1 MTKIKG
7 NRNIFNVIG
16 IILLF
21 ILISGIYFYPQLE
34 GKKLVASDQITS
46 QGASKEISDFRNATG
61 KEALW
66 TDSMFGGMPAYMIS
80 TQFPGNLLSKIQ
92 VSFFSIFH
100 RPIGLMVL
108 NLLFFFILCQLMDIP
123 LGISMAGSVMFGFS
137 TFFFVFIATGHV
149 TKVHTLTYMALV
161 VAGVIYAYK
170 KKPIAGSIITAFGLS
185 WMILAN
191 HPQMYYY
198 VGMMIII
205 IIICYFIGAVREKTL
220 KKFLSTS
227 GLLFIALLLAIGT
240 NFGRLT
246 TTMEYGKY
254 STRGKSELK
263 TGNDQTSGL
272 DKAYI
277 LDYSYDLGEAMTAF
291 IPHFKGGG
299 MDESLGESSS
309 VYKIIK
315 KSQGESLAKR
325 ICAHLP
331 LYWGS
336 QPISVAPFYFGSILC
351 FLFVLGLFIIKG
363 REKWW
368 IVSVVVVSF
377 LLSLGKYFP
386 LLSNFMIDYFPG
398 YNKFRD
404 VKNIIVIQ
412 QFAMAFMGILA
423 ISKIYRNPSKNAE
436 FIKKLSYAWYITAG
450 LALIF
455 VLFPTIAGNFRGAGD
470 AQLTSAG
477 WPNQLINALIDDRK
491 MVLRND
497 SIKAFIFITLA
508 AGVIWLYLKKKLKAG
523 YALVLWAGLILF
535 DMWPVDRKYL
545 NVENFATESSAS
557 NSYKASAADLAILKD
572 KSPDYRVL
580 NLTVNP
586 FSDASTSYFH
596 KSIGGY
602 NGAKMKRYQELIDYH
617 ISPEIN
623 KIIKGFNNQESL
635 DSTLSMLP
643 ILNMLNTKY
652 IIYSTK
658 ENPIV
663 NRNAAGNA
671 WFVNNIKTVNDA
683 QSEINALGDFDP
695 KVQAIVDKRFAKETE
710 NISISKNGSSS
721 ITLKKYLPNMMEYD
735 ASVKG
740 ENGLAVFSEIWY
752 PKGWNAY
759 IDGKKADYFRADYVL
774 RAMVIPSGNHRIVF
788 KFEPS
793 SYFIGNN
800 ISRASSIILLLLTFI
815 IIYVEWKKRKGQRMS
830 KQPDN

>member
-1 MTKIKG
+1 MIQIKDHC
-7 NRNIFNVIG
+7 NIFTIIG

-21 ILISGIYFYPQLE
+21 ITISCIYFYPQIE

-46 QGASKEISDFRNATG
+46 QGASKEISDFRKATG
-61 KEALW
+61 EEALW
-66 TDSMFGGMPAYMIS
+66 TNSMFGGMPAYMIS
-80 TQFPGNLLSKIQ
+80 TQFPGNIISKIQ
-92 VSFFSIFH
+92 SSFFSIFH
-100 RPIGLMVL
+100 RPIGLMIL
-108 NLLFFFILCQLMDIP
+108 NILLFFILCQLMDIP
-123 LGISMAGSVMFGFS
+123 LGIGMAGSLMFGFS

-161 VAGVIYAYK
+161 VAGVLYAYK
-170 KKPIAGSIITAFGLS
+170 KKPLTGSLITAFGLS
-185 WMILAN
+185 WMISAN

-198 VGMMIII
+198 VCLMILI
-205 IIICYFIGAVREKTL
+205 IIICYFINSVREKTF
-220 KKFLSTS
+220 KKFISTS
-227 GLLFIALLLAIGT
+227 CLLFIALILALGT
-240 NFGRLT
+240 NFGRLST
-246 TTMEYGKY
+246 TLEYGKY
-254 STRGKSELK
+254 STRSKSELK
-263 TGNDQTSGL
+263 TDENQTGGL
-272 DKAYI
+272 DKSYI
-277 LDYSYDLGEAMTAF
+277 LDYSYDIGEAMTAF

-299 MDESLGESSS
+299 MDESLGENSS

-363 REKWW
+363 KEKWW
-368 IVSVVVVSF
+368 IVSVVILSF

-386 LLSNFMIDYFPG
+386 TLSNFMIDYFPG

-423 ISKIYRNPSKNAE
+423 ISKIYMNPLKNEE
-436 FIKKLSYAWYITAG
+436 FIKKLSYTWYITAG

-455 VLFPTIAGNFRGAGD
+455 VVFPGIAGNFRGSSD
-470 AQLTSAG
+470 AQLASAG
-477 WPNQLINALIDDRK
+477 WPDQLINALIEDRK

-497 SIKAFIFITLA
+497 SIKALLFITFA
-508 AGVIWLYLKKKLKAG
+508 AGTIWLYLKKKIKKE
-523 YALVLWAGLILF
+523 YALTLWVVLILF
-535 DMWPVDRKYL
+535 DMWPIDRKYL
-545 NVENFATESSAS
+545 NADNFSSESSV
-557 NSYKASAADLAILKD
+557 KTQIQPSAADIAILKD
-572 KSPDYRVL
+572 KEPDYRVL

-586 FSDASTSYFH
+586 FSDASTSFFH

-623 KIIKGFNNQESL
+623 KIIKGFKTPESL
-635 DSTLSMLP
+635 DSTLSTLP
-643 ILNMLNTKY
+643 VINMLNAKY

-658 ENPIV
+658 NNPLEN
-663 NRNAAGNA
+663 NHAAGNA
-671 WFVNNIKTVNDA
+671 WFVKEIENVPDA
-683 QSEINALGDFDP
+683 QKEIETLGNINP
-695 KVQAIVDKRFAKETE
+695 KEQVIVDNRYAKEVS
-710 NISISKNGSSS
+710 NISIEGNDSSS
-721 ITLKKYLPNMMEYD
+721 ITLKNYQPNKLEYD

-752 PKGWNAY
+752 PKGWNVY

-774 RAMVIPSGNHRIVF
+774 RAMVIPSGNHKIIF

-800 ISRASSIILLLLTFI
+800 ISRASSIILLLLTI
-815 IIYVEWKKRKGQRMS
+815 LIIYSEWKKRK
-830 KQPDN
+830 KNPQPANK

>member
-1 MTKIKG
+1 MIQIKS
-7 NRNIFNVIG
+7 NRNIFTVFG

-21 ILISGIYFYPQLE
+21 ITISSIYFYPQLE
-34 GKKLVASDQITS
+34 GEKLVASDKTTF
-46 QGASKEISDFRNATG
+46 QGASKEISDFRDATG

-66 TDSMFGGMPAYMIS
+66 TNSMFGGMPAYMIS
-80 TQFPGNLLSKIQ
+80 TQFPGNLLAKIQ
-92 VSFFSIFH
+92 TSFFSVFQH
-100 RPIGLMVL
+100 PIGLMIL
-108 NLLFFFILCQLMDIP
+108 NLLLFFVLCQLMDIP
-123 LGISMAGSVMFGFS
+123 LGISMVGSVMFGFS
-137 TFFFVFIATGHV
+137 TFFFVFIATGHY

-161 VAGVIYAYK
+161 VAGVLYAYK
-170 KKPIAGSIITAFGLS
+170 KKPIAGSLITAFGLS

-198 VGMMIII
+198 VGMMILII
-205 IIICYFIGAVREKTL
+205 IIYYFIGAVREKTI
-220 KKFLSTS
+220 KKFISTS

-240 NFGRLT
+240 NFGRLA

-254 STRGKSELK
+254 STRGKSELRPDE
-263 TGNDQTSGL
+263 NQTSGL

-277 LDYSYDLGEAMTAF
+277 LDYSYDFGEAMTAF

-299 MDESLGESSS
+299 MDESLGENSNI
-309 VYKIIK
+309 YKIIK
-315 KSQGESLAKR
+315 KDQGESLAKR

-351 FLFVLGLFIIKG
+351 FLFVLGLFIVKG
-363 REKWW
+363 REKRW
-368 IVSVVVVSF
+368 IVTVVVLSF

-423 ISKIYRNPSKNAE
+423 ISNIYHNPLKNAE

-455 VLFPTIAGNFRGAGD
+455 VLFPGIAGNFKGAGD
-470 AQLTSAG
+470 AQLANAG
-477 WPNQLINALIDDRK
+477 WPDQLINALIDDRK
-491 MVLRND
+491 MVLRQD
-497 SIKAFIFITLA
+497 SIKAVIFITIA
-508 AGVIWLYLKKKLKAG
+508 SGFIWLYLNKKLKAG
-523 YALVLWAGLILF
+523 YALIIWAGLILF
-535 DMWPVDRKYL
+535 DLWPVDREYL
-545 NVENFATESSAS
+545 SKDNFSAKSSMS
-557 NSYKASAADLAILKD
+557 NQNQPSYADLAILKD
-572 KSPDYRVL
+572 KNPDYRVL

-623 KIIKGFNNQESL
+623 KIIKGFKNSESL
-635 DSTLSMLP
+635 DSTISTLP
-643 ILNMLNTKY
+643 VLNMLNTKY
-652 IIYSTK
+652 IIYSKK
-658 ENPIV
+658 EQPLLN
-663 NRNAAGNA
+663 NHASGNV
-671 WFVNNIKTVNDA
+671 WFVKNIKTVHNAQEEIEAMDNFNPEQEVIIDKRYAALIDNVSISENDA
-683 QSEINALGDFDP
+683 STIM
-695 KVQAIVDKRFAKETE
+695 
-710 NISISKNGSSS
+710 
-721 ITLKKYLPNMMEYD
+721 LKKYQPNMMEYD

-740 ENGLAVFSEIWY
+740 KEGLAVFSEIWY

-774 RAMVIPSGNHRIVF
+774 RAMVIPSGNHKIVF

-800 ISRASSIILLLLTFI
+800 ISRASSIILLLLTI
-815 IIYVEWKKRKGQRMS
+815 IVIYSEYRKKRKLNKIQL
-830 KQPDN
+830 PE

>member
-7 NRNIFNVIG
+7 NRNIFTVIG

-34 GKKLVASDQITS
+34 GKTLLASDQITS
-46 QGASKEISDFRNATG
+46 QGASKEISDFRAATG

-66 TDSMFGGMPAYMIS
+66 TNSMFGGMPSYMIS
-80 TQFPGNLLSKIQ
+80 TQFPGNLLEKIQ

-100 RPIGLMVL
+100 RPIGLMIL

-123 LGISMAGSVMFGFS
+123 LGISMVGSLMFGFS

-161 VAGVIYAYK
+161 VAGVLYAYK
-170 KKPIAGSIITAFGLS
+170 KKPIVGSLITAFGLS
-185 WMILAN
+185 WMIIAN

-198 VGMMIII
+198 IGIMILII
-205 IIICYFIGAVREKTL
+205 VISYFIGAIREKTI
-220 KKFLSTS
+220 KKFISTS
-227 GLLFIALLLAIGT
+227 ALLFIALLLAIGT
-240 NFGRLT
+240 NFGRLA

-263 TGNDQTSGL
+263 TDKDQTSGL
-272 DKAYI
+272 DKSYI

-299 MDESLGESSS
+299 MDESLGENSSI
-309 VYKIIK
+309 YKIVQ
-315 KSQGESLAKR
+315 KSQGKSLAKR
-325 ICAHLP
+325 ICAHIP

-351 FLFVLGLFIIKG
+351 FLFVLGLFIVKG
-363 REKWW
+363 KEKWW
-368 IVSVVVVSF
+368 IVAVVVVSF

-404 VKNIIVIQ
+404 VKNIVVIQ

-423 ISKIYRNPSKNAE
+423 ISKIYRNPLKNAE
-436 FIKKLSYAWYITAG
+436 FIKKLSFAWYITAG
-450 LALIF
+450 LTFLF
-455 VLFPTIAGNFRGAGD
+455 VLFPGIAGNFRGAGD
-470 AQLTSAG
+470 AQLTASG
-477 WPNQLINALIDDRK
+477 WPDQLINALVDDRK
-491 MVLRND
+491 MVLRHD
-497 SIKAFIFITLA
+497 SIKAIIFITIA
-508 AGVIWLYLKKKLKAG
+508 AFTIWLYLKKKIKAV
-523 YALVLWAGLILF
+523 YALALWAGLILS
-535 DMWPVDRKYL
+535 DTWPVDRKYL
-545 NVENFATESSAS
+545 NEDNFSAKSSLIFQ
-557 NSYKASAADLAILKD
+557 NNPSAADIAILKD
-572 KSPDYRVL
+572 KNLDYRVL

-586 FSDASTSYFH
+586 FSDASTSFFH

-623 KIIKGFNNQESL
+623 KIIKGFKTPESL
-635 DSTLSMLP
+635 DSTLSTLP
-643 ILNMLNTKY
+643 VLNMLNAKY
-652 IIYSTK
+652 IIYSK
-658 ENPIV
+658 ENNPLE
-663 NRNAAGNA
+663 NNHTAGNA
-671 WFVNNIKTVNDA
+671 WFVKNIKTVPDA
-683 QSEINALGDFDP
+683 QTEINALGSFDP
-695 KVQAIVDKRFAKETE
+695 KGQVIVDKRYATETS
-710 NISISKNGSSS
+710 NISIEGNDAST
-721 ITLKKYLPNMMEYD
+721 IMLKKYQPNILEYE

-740 ENGLAVFSEIWY
+740 DNGLAVFSEIWY
-752 PKGWNAY
+752 PKGWNVY
-759 IDGKKADYFRADYVL
+759 IDGKKANYFRADYVL
-774 RAMVIPSGNHRIVF
+774 RAMVIPSGNHKIIF

-800 ISRASSIILLLLTFI
+800 ISRASSIILLLLTI
-815 IIYVEWKKRKGQRMS
+815 LIIYSEWKKRK
-830 KQPDN
+830 KKPQPANK